1 MNVNKSFDFPDNSHH
16 NFPEMLH
23 VDLLA
28 HKTVDRLLEIHESA
42 ISATSRIAMAL
53 YLYVAI
59 ATLEIVWVQQV
70 VNSAGVMRNWIV
82 EILAQFVLFLEEFEQ
97 LVQF

>member
-1 MNVNKSFDFPDNSHH
+1 MNVNESFDFPDNPHH

-28 HKTVDRLLEIHESA
+28 HEAVDRFLKIHESA
-42 ISATSRIAMAL
+42 ISSTSRIALTL

-59 ATLEIVWVQQV
+59 TTLEIVGVQQV
-70 VNSAGVMRNWIV
+70 VNSAGVMRNRIV
-82 EILAQFVLFLEEFEQ
+82 EILALLILFLEEFE
-97 LVQF
+97 